1 MRTISK
7 VKIKNEDFEL
17 TVEKMGT
24 IQGLPPVSSTSKVS
38 NTMAAPGMASPAQ
51 VKFARDLI
59 RKVFG
64 NDETASLDFLAH
76 TLEILLEEIP
86 DIETWDTS
94 LTIEMVSAI
103 IDALEPMLEKT
114 PKGYKP
120 KGGD

>member
-1 MRTISK
+1 MT
-7 VKIKNEDFEL
+7 
-17 TVEKMGT
+17 
-24 IQGLPPVSSTSKVS
+24 
-38 NTMAAPGMASPAQ
+38 APGMASPAQ

-64 NDETASLDFLAH
+64 NDEVASLDFLAH